1 MKQTLKVS
9 IVLLGALTVAMW
21 FGISST
27 NKKKE
32 ALEDQFAQLEKEVIR
47 KESAFEEVMGLI
59 TEVEDQIGSIVEKEN
74 LVQGKSQ
81 EPLNNGK
88 KENIMR
94 EIAMI
99 DDLIFRSNQ
108 NIQTLTDKVKSTD
121 IKLGVFE
128 KRINA
133 LQADL
138 TARQTVIGD
147 LKTELIAKD
156 EALAL
161 LVNKTDSLS
170 TTINAKVEV
179 IGQKELEVTQ
189 LTALNDELNKSY
201 IAVGTFED
209 LQAKGV
215 VDKEGGFL
223 GFIGRSVALQD
234 DADKTQ
240 FMELDR
246 RTVSQLK
253 IEASTL
259 SLVSN
264 HPSGSYQ
271 ILPGD
276 DESTKIL
283 EITDPETFWQI
294 SKYLVISKNSRAAR

>member
-9 IVLLGALTVAMW
+9 IVLLGALTIAMW
-21 FGISST
+21 FGISKT

-32 ALEDQFAQLEKEVIR
+32 VLEGQFAQLEKEVIR

-59 TEVEDQIGSIVEKEN
+59 TEVEDQIGAIVEKEN
-74 LVQGKSQ
+74 LVHGQSQ
-81 EPLNNGK
+81 EPLNSGK

-138 TARQTVIGD
+138 TARQTVIGG

-234 DADKTQ
+234 DAEKTQ

-253 IEASTL
+253 IEASSL

-271 ILPGD
+271 ILPG
-276 DESTKIL
+276 ENEATKIL
-283 EITDPETFWQI
+283 EITDPESFWQI

>member
-1 MKQTLKVS
+1 MKQTVKVS
-9 IVLLGALTVAMW
+9 MVLLGALTVAMW

-32 ALEDQFAQLEKEVIR
+32 VLEGQFAQLEKEVVR

-59 TEVEDQIGSIVEKEN
+59 TEVEDQIGTIVEKEN
-74 LVQGKSQ
+74 LVHGQSQ
-81 EPLNNGK
+81 EPLNSGK

-99 DDLIFRSNQ
+99 DDLIFRSNE
-108 NIQTLTDKVKSTD
+108 NMRTLSDKVKSTD

-138 TARQTVIGD
+138 TTRISIIGE
-147 LKTELIAKD
+147 LKTELVAKD
-156 EALAL
+156 KALAL
-161 LVNKTDSLS
+161 LLVQTDSLS

-201 IAVGTFED
+201 LAVGTYED

-215 VDKEGGFL
+215 IDKEGGFL
-223 GFIGRSVALQD
+223 GFIGRSIALQD
-234 DADKTQ
+234 DADKGE

-246 RTVSQLK
+246 RKVSQLK
-253 IEASTL
+253 IQAESL

-264 HPSGSYQ
+264 HPTGSYQ
-271 ILPGD
+271 ILPGE
-276 DESTKIL
+276 DEATKIL
-283 EITDPETFWQI
+283 EITDPEAFWQI
-294 SKYLVISKNSRAAR
+294 SKFLVISKNSRASR

>member
-1 MKQTLKVS
+1 M
-9 IVLLGALTVAMW
+9 VLLGALTIAMW

-32 ALEDQFAQLEKEVIR
+32 VLEGQFAQLEKEVIR

-59 TEVEDQIGSIVEKEN
+59 TEVEDQIGTIVEKEN
-74 LVQGKSQ
+74 LVQGQSQ
-81 EPLNNGK
+81 EPFNSGK

-99 DDLIFRSNQ
+99 DDLIYRSSE
-108 NIQTLTDKVKSTD
+108 NIRTLSDKVKSTD

-138 TARQTVIGD
+138 TTRQSVIGE
-147 LKTELIAKD
+147 LKIELVAKD

-161 LVNKTDSLS
+161 LLVQTDSLS

-201 IAVGTFED
+201 LAVGTYED

-215 VDKEGGFL
+215 IDKEGGFL

-246 RTVSQLK
+246 RKVSQLK
-253 IEASTL
+253 IQAASL

-271 ILPGD
+271 ILPGE
-276 DESTKIL
+276 DEATKIL
-283 EITDPETFWQI
+283 EITDPESFWQI
-294 SKYLVISKNSRAAR
+294 SKYLVISKNSRASR

>member
-1 MKQTLKVS
+1 MKQTVKVS
-9 IVLLGALTVAMW
+9 MVLLGALTVAMW

-32 ALEDQFAQLEKEVIR
+32 VLEGQFAQLEKEVVR

-59 TEVEDQIGSIVEKEN
+59 TEVEDQIGTIVEKEN
-74 LVQGKSQ
+74 LVHGQSQ
-81 EPLNNGK
+81 EPLNSGK

-99 DDLIFRSNQ
+99 DDLIFRSNE
-108 NIQTLTDKVKSTD
+108 NIRTLSDKVKSTD

-138 TARQTVIGD
+138 TTRISIISE
-147 LKTELIAKD
+147 LKTELVAKD
-156 EALAL
+156 KALAL
-161 LVNKTDSLS
+161 LLVQTDSLS

-201 IAVGTFED
+201 LAVGTFED

-215 VDKEGGFL
+215 IDKEGGFL
-223 GFIGRSVALQD
+223 GFIGRSIALQD

-246 RTVSQLK
+246 RKVSQLK
-253 IEASTL
+253 IQAASL

-271 ILPGD
+271 ILPGE
-276 DESTKIL
+276 DEATKIL
-283 EITDPETFWQI
+283 EITDPESFWQI
-294 SKYLVISKNSRAAR
+294 SKYLVISKNSRASR

>member
-9 IVLLGALTVAMW
+9 MVLLGALTIAMW

-32 ALEDQFAQLEKEVIR
+32 VLEGQFAQLEKEVIR

-59 TEVEDQIGSIVEKEN
+59 TEVEDQIGTIVEKEN
-74 LVQGKSQ
+74 LVQGQSQ
-81 EPLNNGK
+81 EPFNSGK

-99 DDLIFRSNQ
+99 DDLIYRSSE
-108 NIQTLTDKVKSTD
+108 NIRTLSDKVKSTD

-138 TARQTVIGD
+138 TTRQSVIGE
-147 LKTELIAKD
+147 LKIELVAKD

-161 LVNKTDSLS
+161 LLVQTDSLS

-201 IAVGTFED
+201 LAVGTYED

-215 VDKEGGFL
+215 IDKEGGFL

-246 RTVSQLK
+246 RKVSQLK
-253 IEASTL
+253 IQAASL
-259 SLVSN
+259 SLVSD

-271 ILPGD
+271 ILPGE
-276 DESTKIL
+276 DEATKIL
-283 EITDPETFWQI
+283 EITDPESFWQI
-294 SKYLVISKNSRAAR
+294 SKYLVISKNSRASR